1 MTEYHIDF
9 EPVGRRGQ
17 CTAKQSLLE
26 CAHQLGV
33 ELVSLCGGKGTCG
46 RCKVQVLSGKH
57 TQPTSDER
65 EVLSPSE
72 LEQGF
77 RLACQTRPLGN
88 SKIHIPPESLTAPQR
103 TQVEGLEVNIRPDPA
118 VISYHVEM
126 DSPSLEDH
134 EADAERLLQALH
146 REHHINPSAIDMKLL
161 QQLSPVLRHS
171 KWQPQVSVRG
181 NEVVALG
188 PWPSR
193 SLGLAIDLGT
203 TKIAG
208 YLLDLST
215 GQVLASKGA
224 MNPQIAYGEDVISR
238 ITLATGSVKEAGR
251 LRKLAVTAVNQLARD
266 LCTEVGVKAQDIV
279 EAVVVGNTAMHHLL
293 LGLPVEQLALSPYV
307 PAVKGAL
314 DIKAR
319 DIGLKVAPGGY
330 VHLLPN
336 IAGFVGADHVAML
349 LATKISQEKGVV
361 LALDIGTNTEV
372 CLSCDSNMTS
382 VSCASG
388 PAFEGAHIK
397 HGMRAA
403 DGAIEHMQIVG
414 DRVNYQTIG
423 GTPPTGI
430 CGSGVIDAMAELYLN
445 RVLGDNGRMSANH
458 QRVRTRQEQLEF
470 VLVSEEENSGGFAIT
485 ITQKDIRELQLAK
498 GAIRT
503 GIQVLLDANS
513 RSEEEIKEVIIAGA
527 FGSYID
533 VASAVTIGMLPSLP
547 LNRFKQ
553 VGNAA
558 GTGAK
563 MALISKDARGEA
575 QDIAERVKY
584 IELAATS
591 QFALTFAQANYLGK
605 YRIMRG
611 KREVISIDG
620 NQAIK

>member
-65 EVLSPSE
+65 EALSPSE
-72 LEQGF
+72 LERGY
-77 RLACQTRPLGN
+77 RLACQAHPLEDC
-88 SKIHIPPESLTAPQR
+88 KVHIPTESLTAPQR

-146 REHHINPSAIDMKLL
+146 REHHINPSAIDIKLL

-171 KWQPQVSVRG
+171 KWQAQVSVRG

-238 ITLATGSVKEAGR
+238 IALTTGSIKETGR

-266 LCTEVGVKAQDIV
+266 LCAEVGVKAQDIV

-423 GTPPTGI
+423 GTPPVGI
-430 CGSGVIDAMAELYLN
+430 CGSGIIDAMAELYLN

-575 QDIAERVKY
+575 QDIADRVKY

-591 QFALTFAQANYLGK
+591 QFALTFAQANYLGQ

>member
-17 CTAKQSLLE
+17 CTAKQSLSE

-65 EVLSPSE
+65 EALSPSE
-72 LEQGF
+72 LEQGY
-77 RLACQTRPLGN
+77 RLACQTHPLEN
-88 SKIHIPPESLTAPQR
+88 CKVHIPTESLTAPQR

-146 REHHINPSAIDMKLL
+146 REHHISPSAFDLKLL

-171 KWQPQVSVRG
+171 KWQAQVSVRG

-238 ITLATGSVKEAGR
+238 ITLATGSIKEAGR
-251 LRKLAVTAVNQLARD
+251 LRKLAVIAVNQLARD
-266 LCTEVGVKAQDIV
+266 LCAEVGVKAQDIV

-349 LATKISQEKGVV
+349 LATKISQKKGVV

-423 GTPPTGI
+423 GTPPVGI
-430 CGSGVIDAMAELYLN
+430 CGSGIIDAMAELYLN
-445 RVLGDNGRMSANH
+445 RVLGDNGRMAADH
-458 QRVRTRQEQLEF
+458 QRVRTRQGELEI

-513 RSEEEIKEVIIAGA
+513 RSEEEIKQVIMAGA

-575 QDIAERVKY
+575 QDIAGRVKY